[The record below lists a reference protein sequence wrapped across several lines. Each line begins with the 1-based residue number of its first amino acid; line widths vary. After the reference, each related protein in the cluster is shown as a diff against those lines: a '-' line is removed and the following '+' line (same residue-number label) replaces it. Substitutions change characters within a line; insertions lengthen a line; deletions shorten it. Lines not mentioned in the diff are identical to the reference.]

1 MSALFSSDG
10 RAARKNARRDS
21 LVNTSLRKAMH
32 PSTPAGASVA
42 TALVLIL
49 LWAIVGVDSLADHRL
64 LRFGLKPRELGGLW
78 GILTEPLLHAD
89 AGQLAAN
96 TIAIAVLAW
105 LMFFSGL
112 RSFLLVTAASWLVSG
127 VIGWVAGPTHHLLLG
142 ASGVLFGWL
151 GYVLARAWF
160 GRQIKWI
167 AIAVAVV
174 TVFSGLFSGLVPALH
189 DNVFWGAQLAGF
201 LTGAAIGAV
210 LHKRPPK
217 QPKQPKVRRKSAA

>member
-1 MSALFSSDG
+1 MSVFSSDG
-10 RAARKNARRDS
+10 RAARKSARRDS
-21 LVNTSLRKAMH
+21 LVNTNLRKAMH

-49 LWAIVGVDSLADHRL
+49 LWAIVGIDSLLDHRL
-64 LRFGLKPRELGGLW
+64 LRFGLKPREMGGLW

-127 VIGWVAGPTHHLLLG
+127 AIGWVAGPTHHLLLG

-217 QPKQPKVRRKSAA
+217 QPKAQKPPVSL